1 VLFFD
6 EVDAL
11 AASRTDMRTSAGR
24 HLINQFLSE
33 MDAWNHLTKAS

>member
-11 AASRTDMRTSAGR
+11 AASRADMRASAGR
-24 HLINQFLSE
+24 HMINQFLAE
-33 MDAWNHLTKAS
+33 MVC

>member
-24 HLINQFLSE
+24 I
-33 MDAWNHLTKAS
+33 